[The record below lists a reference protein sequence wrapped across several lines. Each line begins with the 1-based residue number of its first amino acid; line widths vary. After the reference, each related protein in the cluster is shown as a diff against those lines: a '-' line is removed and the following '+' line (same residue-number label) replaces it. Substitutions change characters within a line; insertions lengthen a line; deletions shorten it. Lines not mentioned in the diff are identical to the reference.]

1 MEPAQGTAGD
11 IDKLAEWTAEFKKHR
26 EWFAVDTVVHSDAAD
41 PAVRVDGCVMPNK
54 AAAIYRFTQ
63 LTTSQ
68 TYPAAPVKLPGLD
81 PDAVYEVSPL
91 DVTST
96 WPSRTLGNGQSPLG
110 LVDRPTV

>member
-1 MEPAQGTAGD
+1 MRMAMAFFGHMGIEWNLLKEPQED

-26 EWFAVDTVVHSDAAD
+26 EWFAVDTAVHSDAAD

-81 PDAVYEVSPL
+81 PDAVYEVSP
-91 DVTST
+91 VS
-96 WPSRTLGNGQSPLG
+96 
-110 LVDRPTV
+110 